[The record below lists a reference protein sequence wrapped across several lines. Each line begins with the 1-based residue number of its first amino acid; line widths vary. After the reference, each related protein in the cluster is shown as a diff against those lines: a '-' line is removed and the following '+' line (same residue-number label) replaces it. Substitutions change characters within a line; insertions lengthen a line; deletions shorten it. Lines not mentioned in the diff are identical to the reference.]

1 MGVKVGECFERMGG
15 VGSPNWMGRW
25 SQGISLGE
33 KDSFWRALCTAT
45 PKTSTPFSVDRRPL
59 WRLLAD
65 LMPHSIDTL
74 FWTTMSDP
82 NDPRENRLKRKFEE
96 LPGQADRPPS
106 RNKRHGGLRLE
117 FIISRGISTWIADG
131 GSINIAR
138 PSSAPPTWITPS
150 STVCMAD
157 ITMSVTGKILVP
169 ASQYSCSGLLKFD
182 RSCRVFNKPSSWHY
196 KQHFCSKCEHRPY
209 LWFVAFG
216 SLHFIA
222 FTYNLIGNLNQGQ

>member
-1 MGVKVGECFERMGG
+1 MCLAL
-15 VGSPNWMGRW
+15 GS
-25 SQGISLGE
+25 L
-33 KDSFWRALCTAT
+33 TAT
-45 PKTSTPFSVDRRPL
+45 KAFGQLCAKQARPNHIFHAWVVLHLSHFSVDRRPL

-65 LMPHSIDTL
+65 LTPHSIDTL

-82 NDPRENRLKRKFEE
+82 NDPRENHLKRKFEE
-96 LPGQADRPPS
+96 LPDQADRP
-106 RNKRHGGLRLE
+106 RNKRRGGLRLE
-117 FIISRGISTWIADG
+117 FIISREISTWIADG

-138 PSSAPPTWITPS
+138 PSSAPPTLITPS

-157 ITMSVTGKILVP
+157 IAMPVTGKILVP
-169 ASQYSCSGLLKFD
+169 ASPDLLISD

-222 FTYNLIGNLNQGQ
+222 FTYIMIGNLNQG